1 MILGLALDN
10 QGKRDEAIAEYREAV
25 RLKPEYAEAHNNFG
39 VTLRAQG
46 KQDEATAEYRLAIR
60 LKPDNAEAHNNLG
73 VSLNDQGKLDEA
85 IAEYRE
91 AIRLKPEYATAHN
104 NLGTTLRAQGKLDE
118 ATAEYRE
125 AIRLKP
131 EYATAHNNLGAALR
145 AQGKYQETLAAYHGA
160 AELAPEGSAVA
171 KESLVRIRETERMI
185 ALDARLPAI
194 LKGTDHPKD
203 TTERLAFA
211 QMAYDRAFHSG
222 AARLWAE
229 ALTADP
235 KLGDD
240 REVQHR
246 YNAACAAALAGC
258 GEGKDDPA
266 PDDGAKARLRRQ
278 ALDWL
283 KDELSAWSKA
293 LESSPPQNRPV
304 IGQTLD
310 HWRQDRD
317 LAGVREP
324 AALDRLPE
332 TERADWQKLW
342 SEVEALRA
350 RAAVSAP

>member
-1 MILGLALDN
+1 
-10 QGKRDEAIAEYREAV
+10 
-25 RLKPEYAEAHNNFG
+25 
-39 VTLRAQG
+39 
-46 KQDEATAEYRLAIR
+46 
-60 LKPDNAEAHNNLG
+60 
-73 VSLNDQGKLDEA
+73 
-85 IAEYRE
+85 
-91 AIRLKPEYATAHN
+91 
-104 NLGTTLRAQGKLDE
+104 
-118 ATAEYRE
+118 
-125 AIRLKP
+125 
-131 EYATAHNNLGAALR
+131 
-145 AQGKYQETLAAYHGA
+145 
-160 AELAPEGSAVA
+160 
-171 KESLVRIRETERMI
+171 
-185 ALDARLPAI
+185 
-194 LKGTDHPKD
+194 
-203 TTERLAFA
+203 
-211 QMAYDRAFHSG
+211 MAYDRAFHSG

-293 LESSPPQNRPV
+293 LESSPPQNRTV

-324 AALDRLPE
+324 AALDRLSKP
-332 TERADWQKLW
+332 ERADWQKLW

-350 RAAVSAP
+350 RAAVSAPSGVVNH